1 MGKRKRNKRHNDTD
15 SQAPS
20 KRPDV
25 ESESLPEGI
34 HHYQTIEEVPEDI
47 QKYWHQGYSIFSRY
61 DEGIWMTD
69 DAWYG
74 VTHESVADKI
84 AQHVFA
90 AKPTD
95 RSIICDVMCGVGGNA
110 IAFAK
115 SGKWKRV
122 YAIEQD
128 PATLRCA
135 RHNAEVYGVAHLIT
149 FFQGDCFEILG
160 DGEGKVEVLQQ
171 VLERFGVIFASPPWG
186 GPGYHV
192 DDIFDLDTMLP
203 YSIGDIFGRLSKVTK
218 HVVLYLPRNSNL
230 EQISRYVDDEDKA
243 QVTARRL
250 IPDVSPH
257 APPVTTMAHPYQEA
271 DDLDDLFEDASEFRN
286 DFEDELLKEMQNGDA
301 GTPAVDA
308 ATPADIS
315 MMQAEADA
323 DDNELGAFLA
333 EGGTGGEEAN
343 DFLNSLE
350 NRELESGEKADDAE
364 DFGDISDDDLPDEEI
379 PTGGPVQELA
389 PLLPAAADT
398 TMDDLSFGG
407 GADLDDDLFG
417 GPSSPPAPNDNVFAI
432 PTQPASA
439 LANGDQRAESP
450 DLASEHSADSPDEP
464 MPETEEENMAEWVR
478 LEFPQYN
485 RDEAPFWNQLLPPKP
500 GVFHDRDAKYP
511 TKAPKPIR
519 PTKVTLDIEKDQ
531 QALFN
536 SAATSTVHEV
546 QRGLVRS
553 EPLQAVQEE
562 EESSDESDL
571 DEPLPGGITMQ
582 DLEFFC
588 TDFDSLSTLATSD
601 ADLDDLHA
609 RADLDAEMLGIDD
622 LDFQHARKK
631 QKTGR
636 SAHDIVSVHQIDL
649 PSFTS
654 PERLTSKLSRKV
666 VLDLNDSELLLEE
679 IDPDSVR
686 AKLRAGDQAPGSS
699 TMRSKLSSKFR
710 QSNDA
715 EYDLLKQNH
724 QHKVRGQLSHL
735 NIEHAM
741 PAIRL
746 QYPYYKVK
754 PDVPELR
761 NFHRKKMSFKNP
773 ITFSKPA
780 KHKRKHFKGKA
791 AKEIY
796 AETKDLSLGDNSS
809 ATLLEYSEEHPIILA
824 QPGMGSKIVN
834 YYRKKGNDDTTR
846 PKHDL
851 GETQV
856 LLPEDKSPF
865 YNIGHVDPG
874 EEATALYNSLYRAP
888 LFEQD
893 VKAQDFLVIREKT
906 GLGGDHFF
914 LRKADNIFVVG
925 QELPSAQVPGTHSRM
940 VTTASKNRLKAIS
953 YRIARRKKTHRIKV
967 EDVTRHFPDTTDMQN
982 RQKMKEF
989 MQFSKEYK
997 EWEMRNGEDVPDEE
1011 HIQGLIK
1018 PEDVCLLESM
1028 YNFQQAIQEK
1038 AHLRLYGDGDPS
1050 GRGEAISFL
1059 KISMKGGFKAQG
1071 GPLFT
1076 EDQKKKDFGG
1086 HSYNVAMQQRLY
1098 EDSKRRVWERQ
1109 KEALSSKTEP
1119 TDMDAEG
1126 DVDAREEARA
1136 RGSVRAAPVG
1146 IGTPSGRRRDDETG
1160 TSFSKRSVASQ
1171 TQRYLKI
1178 KRTFLERD
1186 GSKRDEIHIVTDP
1199 AVIKAYQRQRGQ
1211 SDNELEQAIA
1221 EREARKANAP
1231 KRRKKT
1237 KNDAT
1242 AASPDGEAGSPNGD
1256 AGSPAPG
1263 GREQKATQRK
1273 CANCGQVGHIKTNKK
1288 LCPLLNGSIKQ
1299 EDAFNNAA
1307 FMGAPPT
1314 LG

>member
-1 MGKRKRNKRHNDTD
+1 MGKRKRNRKNSD
-15 SQAPS
+15 SHSKAPS
-20 KRPDV
+20 PSLDAEGNV
-25 ESESLPEGI
+25 LPEGI
-34 HHYQTIEEVPEDI
+34 HHYQTIEEVPEAI
-47 QKYWHQGYSIFSRY
+47 QKYWQQGYSIFSRY

-69 DAWYG
+69 NAWYG

-84 AQHVFA
+84 ASHVFA

-95 RSIICDVMCGVGGNA
+95 RSIICDIMCGAGGNA

-128 PATLRCA
+128 PATLQCA
-135 RHNAEVYGVAHLIT
+135 KHNAEVYGVAHLIT

-160 DGEGKVEVLQQ
+160 DGEGKVEVLKQ
-171 VLERFGVIFASPPWG
+171 VLDRFGLIFASPPWG

-203 YSIGDIFGRLSKVTK
+203 YSIGDIFTRLSTFARYMA
-218 HVVLYLPRNSNL
+218 LYLPRNSNL
-230 EQISRYVDDEDKA
+230 EQIARYVDDEEKA
-243 QVTARRL
+243 QT
-250 IPDVSPH
+250 
-257 APPVTTMAHPYQEA
+257 TTMAHPYQEA
-271 DDLDDLFEDASEFRN
+271 DDLDDLFEDAGDFGN
-286 DFEDELLKEMQNGDA
+286 DFGNELLQEMQNGEA
-301 GTPAVDA
+301 ATPAVDA
-308 ATPADIS
+308 AATPGDIS
-315 MMQAEADA
+315 MIQGEADA
-323 DDNELGAFLA
+323 NELGAFLA
-333 EGGTGGEEAN
+333 EGGTGGQEAN

-350 NRELESGEKADDAE
+350 NRELESGEKADDAQ

-379 PTGGPVQELA
+379 PSGESAQEL
-389 PLLPAAADT
+389 PSLLNAAET
-398 TMDDLSFGG
+398 SMDDDLNFGG
-407 GADLDDDLFG
+407 GDLDDDLFG
-417 GPSSPPAPNDNVFAI
+417 GPLSPPATTDNAFAP
-432 PTQPASA
+432 PTQPSSA
-439 LANGDQRAESP
+439 LANGGHDQRAESP
-450 DLASEHSADSPDEP
+450 DLASEHSAESA
-464 MPETEEENMAEWVR
+464 ETEEENMAEWVR

-500 GVFHDRDAKYP
+500 AVFHDRDAKYP
-511 TKAPKPIR
+511 TKPPKPIR

-553 EPLQAVQEE
+553 EPLQPVQED

-571 DEPLPGGITMQ
+571 DEPLPGGVTMQ
-582 DLEFFC
+582 DLEFLC
-588 TDFDSLSTLATSD
+588 TDFDSLSALAVSD

-609 RADLDAEMLGIDD
+609 RAAADAEMLGVDD
-622 LDFQHARKK
+622 LDFEHARKK

-636 SAHDIVSVHQIDL
+636 SAHDIVSMHQIDL
-649 PSFTS
+649 PSFS
-654 PERLTSKLSRKV
+654 NPERITSKLARKV
-666 VLDLNDSELLLEE
+666 ILDLNDSELLLEE

-686 AKLRAGDQAPGSS
+686 AKLRAANQATGSS
-699 TMRSKLSSKFR
+699 TMKSKLSAKFK

-735 NIEHAM
+735 NIEHSM

-761 NFHRKKMSFKNP
+761 NFHRKKMLFKNP

-809 ATLLEYSEEHPIILA
+809 VVLLEYSEEHPIILSQA
-824 QPGMGSKIVN
+824 GMGSKIVN

-893 VKAQDFLVIREKT
+893 VKPQDFLVIREKT

-914 LRKADNIFVVG
+914 VRKADNIFVVG

-953 YRIARRKKTHRIKV
+953 YRIARRKKSHRIKV

-1011 HIQGLIK
+1011 HIQNLIK
-1018 PEDVCLLESM
+1018 PED
-1028 YNFQQAIQEK
+1028 QAIQEK

-1098 EDSKRRVWERQ
+1098 EDSKRRVWDKQ

-1119 TDMDAEG
+1119 TDMDEEG
-1126 DVDAREEARA
+1126 DVDTREEARA
-1136 RGSVRAAPVG
+1136 RGGVRAAPSG

-1160 TSFSKRSVASQ
+1160 TSFSKRSVTSQ

-1211 SDNELEQAIA
+1211 SDNEINTLLKLEQAIA
-1221 EREARKANAP
+1221 EREARKASAP

-1242 AASPDGEAGSPNGD
+1242 AGSPEGEAGSPTNGD

-1288 LCPLLNGSIKQ
+1288 SVERRCFYCHLPLDRKVVSG
-1299 EDAFNNAA
+1299 
-1307 FMGAPPT
+1307 FMADSGKT
-1314 LG
+1314 ELIHGWRD